1 MRNELELAPG
11 APITVRHAP
20 LFGIHVS
27 QETVLSVF
35 AEVVRYGN
43 FLNQFVSRSAE
54 SITWARGWNTKD
66 AQALEAQAILE
77 ASA

>member
-1 MRNELELAPG
+1 LELAPG

-27 QETVLSVF
+27 QETVLSVIG
-35 AEVVRYGN
+35 EIVHYGN
-43 FLNQFVSRSAE
+43 SIAQHVSLSAE